1 MKRDGQSL
9 VCAFL
14 FSSEHKQ
21 SYVAVGG
28 GVVVAV
34 AVLMLVAD
42 SVGFP

>member
-21 SYVAVGG
+21 SYVAVG
-28 GVVVAV
+28 VVVAV